1 MVVHPMEQVGE
12 IQFSLHSQQLVGVG
26 VLMVMETGKMEEV
39 VEVLAGGLEMD
50 LYQDLEQQV
59 KALQVVEEQ
68 RLLIMLLVVVV
79 VQAAWV
85 GQARV

>member
-1 MVVHPMEQVGE
+1 
-12 IQFSLHSQQLVGVG
+12 
-26 VLMVMETGKMEEV
+26 METGAMEVV
-39 VEVLAGGLEMD
+39 VEVLAGGLQMD

-79 VQAAWV
+79 VQAAWA
-85 GQARV
+85 GQDLV

>member
-1 MVVHPMEQVGE
+1 
-12 IQFSLHSQQLVGVG
+12 
-26 VLMVMETGKMEEV
+26 
-39 VEVLAGGLEMD
+39 MD

-79 VQAAWV
+79 VQEVWA
-85 GQARV
+85 GQDLV